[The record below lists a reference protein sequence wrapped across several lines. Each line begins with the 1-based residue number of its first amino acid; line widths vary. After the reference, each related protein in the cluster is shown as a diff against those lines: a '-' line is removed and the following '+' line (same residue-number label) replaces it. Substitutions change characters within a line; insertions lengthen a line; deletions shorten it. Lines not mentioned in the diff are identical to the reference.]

1 MSKKTK
7 NNFRKCLITKEV
19 CHKSALQ
26 RYVIQ
31 DHQIIWDEQGT
42 MLGRG
47 YYFKKEFSPTMCQQA
62 LKKKAKLA

>member
-7 NNFRKCLITKEV
+7 NNFRKCIITKEV

-31 DHQIIWDEQGT
+31 EQQIVLDEQGT

-47 YYFKKEFSPTMCQQA
+47 YYFKKDLPPSMCQQA
-62 LKKKAKLA
+62 LKKKIKL